1 MNNILELSYEEKLQ
15 LAQHPNISTET
26 LAILATDENSSVRCA
41 VARHPNTSDE
51 ILFFLLEDRDF
62 YVAYSVRE
70 NPNVKELMRRLILMR
85 MNEFL

>member
-1 MNNILELSYEEKLQ
+1 MNNILELSNEEKLQ
-15 LAQHPNISTET
+15 LARHPNTSQET
-26 LAILATDENSSVRCA
+26 LNVLATDENSSVRCA